1 MGYAEEPL
9 PDPQQFLKKKSNDS
23 TTVAPT
29 ARKSFLIPL
38 LYLILVCL
46 RNEY

>member
-23 TTVAPT
+23 KTVVPS
-29 ARKSFLIPL
+29 ARKFLFLIL
-38 LYLILVCL
+38 SKRFFLY
-46 RNEY
+46 